1 MQEPR
6 NLLIVCIWFGR
17 RHFQALIHTM
27 LEYPKVYVSSYAR
40 IFFAPY
46 VQTETN
52 SCKEKKMLTK
62 KQTNKRHPLLCQMK
76 RRWGNEYPFYI
87 CTI

>member
-1 MQEPR
+1 
-6 NLLIVCIWFGR
+6 
-17 RHFQALIHTM
+17 M

-52 SCKEKKMLTK
+52 SCKEKKMLTN
-62 KQTNKRHPLLCQMK
+62 KQIKGIHYSVKWKDDGVMNT
-76 RRWGNEYPFYI
+76 PFIFALFKTRIHY
-87 CTI
+87 